1 LPINLPACIA
11 KGRDSHVA
19 KERTRERERERKREG
34 GGRDRRYKRKLIA
47 PSDVDEGQA
56 RWLRGVQE

>member
-1 LPINLPACIA
+1 LPINLPARIA
-11 KGRDSHVA
+11 KGRDSHVD
-19 KERTRERERERKREG
+19 KERTREKERK
-34 GGRDRRYKRKLIA
+34 RDRRYKRELIA